1 MEPGIPTKNPLCR
14 RYAYWAPVACPPVK
28 ITRVCGEQD
37 RSLMFRG
44 WSRLCLHAASLS
56 AAEGASASA
65 TAIARAARAEAMETE
80 AQAAA
85 DKAEAWRRAVAASA
99 EVAEA
104 REKAEQLSMGVSAL
118 TAELKQRA
126 DDSGHLMREQ
136 QLRRMKRL
144 VSNPL
149 CCAAPN

>member
-1 MEPGIPTKNPLCR
+1 MEK
-14 RYAYWAPVACPPVK
+14 
-28 ITRVCGEQD
+28 
-37 RSLMFRG
+37 
-44 WSRLCLHAASLS
+44 
-56 AAEGASASA
+56 
-65 TAIARAARAEAMETE
+65 E

-85 DKAEAWRRAVAASA
+85 DKAEAWRRAAAAST